1 MVSNNDNEKFIE
13 SLRQGDHEA
22 FERMYKSLYAPLRGF
37 LSQYVSS
44 EDSEDIIHDT
54 MMWLWDNSHTINP
67 RMSFNS
73 LLFTIAKNQA
83 LNKIAHYEVK
93 TRIHLELFEKYQD
106 QFDDPNF
113 YISGELMDKF
123 NKALE
128 LIPEEFAETFRM
140 NRFDGLTYAEIAI
153 KLNISPK
160 TVSYRISQ
168 SLKILRLELKDY
180 LPLLIF
186 LMREW

>member
-1 MVSNNDNEKFIE
+1 MISNSDNEKIIE
-13 SLRQGDHEA
+13 SLKQGNQEA
-22 FERMYKSLYAPLRGF
+22 FEQMYKSLYAPLRGF

-44 EDSEDIIHDT
+44 VDSEDIIHDT
-54 MMWLWDNSHTINP
+54 MMWLWENSHTINP
-67 RMSFNS
+67 KMSFKS

-93 TRIHLELFEKYQD
+93 TRIHLELYEKYQE
-106 QFDDPNF
+106 QFEDPDF
-113 YISGELMDKF
+113 YISGELMEKF
-123 NKALE
+123 NEALNH
-128 LIPEEFAETFRM
+128 LPKEFADTFRM
-140 NRFDGLTYAEIAI
+140 NRFDGLTYAEIAQ

-168 SLKILRLELKDY
+168 SLKTLRQELKDY